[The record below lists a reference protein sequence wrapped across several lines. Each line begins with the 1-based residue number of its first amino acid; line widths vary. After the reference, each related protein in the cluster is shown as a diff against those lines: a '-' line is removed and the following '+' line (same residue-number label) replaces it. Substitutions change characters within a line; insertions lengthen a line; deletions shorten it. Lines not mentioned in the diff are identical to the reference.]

1 MFRNLLQD
9 LRYAVRMIKKRP
21 GFSTAVLLNLAL
33 GIGINTAIFSVVNSV
48 LFQPL
53 SYAQPERLVF
63 IWDTQRD
70 EAEKSTFPVSSP
82 NFHDWQAQNHVFENM
97 SAYSFD
103 YFNLV
108 GRDRPERLFSAYVS
122 SNFLNTLGVAPALG
136 SSFTMPAGGQNAPL
150 DEVIIS
156 DGLWKRSF
164 GSDPQLIGKSISLG
178 DRSFS
183 VVGILPPDFQIP
195 RQVSLGVIAMDK
207 VDLLLPLAFL
217 ASVEPA
223 TEKARGRHFL
233 HAIARL
239 KPGVSIEQANSEMT
253 SLAAGLEQQYP
264 EDNQNFTSYLVPLHG
279 QITERI
285 RPALLLLLGAVGLV
299 LLIACS
305 NVANLLLARYAARQT
320 EFAIRTALGAERG
333 RLVRQLLTE
342 SLLLW
347 LIGGALGLILAVIG
361 TKALVA
367 MNPSDIPRVQQIEV
381 DGWALGFTLL
391 VTLVT
396 GVLFALA
403 PALQYT
409 RPDVNNALK
418 EGGRSAGTAALSKR
432 LRNLLVISE
441 MALALV
447 LLIGAGLLMKS
458 FSRVLSVDMG
468 FNPQNVLT
476 SEVFL
481 ARDKDAKPE
490 QFISFHRNL
499 MERLKNSA
507 GVESVATVNILPLT
521 GSMSI
526 TIEAEGQPIPPAGQE
541 VYVSQRIVSPDYLN
555 VMGIPLRLGRPFNER
570 DTGTSP
576 PVAIVSE
583 SLGRKFW
590 GQESPLGKRVTI
602 GGAKQPSEIVGVV
615 GDVKE
620 AGIDDVVTPGVYVPY
635 QQQPWPAFTIVL
647 RSSSDPKSLGNIIQ
661 REVMAIDKDQ
671 PIGTPITMEEVLAE
685 KLSQRRLNMV
695 LLGTFGIIA
704 LLLAL
709 IGIYGVISY
718 TVTERTHELGLRM
731 ALGAQPRHILK
742 LIVGQGML
750 LALIGVGI
758 GFAVALGLS
767 RYLSSLVFEI
777 SVTDPVIYL
786 GCAALLCIAALI
798 ACYLPGR
805 RAMKLD
811 PMQAL
816 HHD

>member
-33 GIGINTAIFSVVNSV
+33 GIGVNTAIFSVVNSI
-48 LFQPL
+48 LLQPL

-70 EAEKSTFPVSSP
+70 KAEKSTFPVSSP
-82 NFHDWQAQNHVFENM
+82 NFHDWQEQNHVFESM

-108 GRDRPERLFSAYVS
+108 GRDRPERLFTAYVS

-136 SSFTMPAGGQNAPL
+136 HSFSMSADGQSAPT
-150 DEVIIS
+150 DEVLVS
-156 DGLWKRSF
+156 DELWKRSF
-164 GSDPQLIGKSISLG
+164 GSDPQLIGRSISLG
-178 DRSFS
+178 GRSFN
-183 VVGILPPDFQIP
+183 VIGILPPEFQIP
-195 RQVSLGVIAMDK
+195 RQVSLSVIAMDK
-207 VDLLLPLAFL
+207 VDLLVPLSFL

-223 TEKARGRHFL
+223 TAKSRGRHFL
-233 HAIARL
+233 HAVARL
-239 KPGVSIEQANSEMT
+239 KPGVGIEQANSEMT
-253 SLAAGLEQQYP
+253 SIAAGLEQQYP
-264 EDNQNFTSYLVPLHG
+264 AANENFTAYLAPLHG

-285 RPALLLLLGAVGLV
+285 RPALLLLLGAVALV

-320 EFAIRTALGAERG
+320 EFAVRTALGAGRG
-333 RLVRQLLTE
+333 RLIRQLLTE

-347 LIGGALGLILAVIG
+347 LIGGALGLLLAVIG

-367 MNPSDIPRVQQIEV
+367 LDPSDIPRIQQIGV

-391 VTLVT
+391 VSLVT
-396 GVLFALA
+396 GILFALA

-409 RPDVNNALK
+409 RPDVNKTLK
-418 EGGRSAGTAALSKR
+418 EGGRSAGSVSLNKR
-432 LRNLLVISE
+432 LRNLLVVTE

-481 ARDKDAKPE
+481 SKDKYAKPA
-490 QFISFHRNL
+490 QFISFHRTL
-499 MERLKNSA
+499 VERLKNSP
-507 GVESVATVNILPLT
+507 GVESVATVNVLPLK

-526 TIEAEGQPIPPAGQE
+526 TIEAEGQPAPPAGQE
-541 VYVSQRIVSPDYLN
+541 VYVSQRIISPDYIN
-555 VMGIPLRLGRPFNER
+555 VMGIPLRQGRLFNER
-570 DTGTSP
+570 DTDTSP
-576 PVAIVSE
+576 PVVLVSE

-590 GQESPLGKRVTI
+590 GQESPLGKRVIITA
-602 GGAKQPSEIVGVV
+602 GAQPSEVVGVV

-620 AGIDDVVTPGVYVPY
+620 AGVDDLVTPGVYVPY
-635 QQQPWPAFTIVL
+635 QQEPWPAFTLVM
-647 RSSSDPKSLGNIIQ
+647 RSTSDPKNLGSIIQ
-661 REVMAIDKDQ
+661 REVMTIDKDQ

-685 KLSQRRLNMV
+685 KLSQRRLNML
-695 LLGTFGIIA
+695 LLGVFGVVA
-704 LLLAL
+704 MLLAL
-709 IGIYGVISY
+709 VGIYGVISY

-731 ALGAQPRHILK
+731 ALGAQPRHIFK

-758 GFAVALGLS
+758 GLAVAFTLT
-767 RYLSSLVFEI
+767 RYLSSLVYEI
-777 SVTDPVIYL
+777 SVTDPVIYV
-786 GCAALLCIAALI
+786 GSALLLCVAALI

>member
-1 MFRNLLQD
+1 
-9 LRYAVRMIKKRP
+9 
-21 GFSTAVLLNLAL
+21 
-33 GIGINTAIFSVVNSV
+33 
-48 LFQPL
+48 
-53 SYAQPERLVF
+53 
-63 IWDTQRD
+63 
-70 EAEKSTFPVSSP
+70 
-82 NFHDWQAQNHVFENM
+82 
-97 SAYSFD
+97 
-103 YFNLV
+103 
-108 GRDRPERLFSAYVS
+108 
-122 SNFLNTLGVAPALG
+122 
-136 SSFTMPAGGQNAPL
+136 
-150 DEVIIS
+150 
-156 DGLWKRSF
+156 
-164 GSDPQLIGKSISLG
+164 
-178 DRSFS
+178 
-183 VVGILPPDFQIP
+183 
-195 RQVSLGVIAMDK
+195 
-207 VDLLLPLAFL
+207 
-217 ASVEPA
+217 
-223 TEKARGRHFL
+223 
-233 HAIARL
+233 
-239 KPGVSIEQANSEMT
+239 
-253 SLAAGLEQQYP
+253 
-264 EDNQNFTSYLVPLHG
+264 
-279 QITERI
+279 
-285 RPALLLLLGAVGLV
+285 
-299 LLIACS
+299 
-305 NVANLLLARYAARQT
+305 
-320 EFAIRTALGAERG
+320 
-333 RLVRQLLTE
+333 
-342 SLLLW
+342 
-347 LIGGALGLILAVIG
+347 
-361 TKALVA
+361 
-367 MNPSDIPRVQQIEV
+367 
-381 DGWALGFTLL
+381 
-391 VTLVT
+391 
-396 GVLFALA
+396 
-403 PALQYT
+403 
-409 RPDVNNALK
+409 
-418 EGGRSAGTAALSKR
+418 
-432 LRNLLVISE
+432 
-441 MALALV
+441 
-447 LLIGAGLLMKS
+447 LMKS

-490 QFISFHRNL
+490 QFISFHRDL

-555 VMGIPLRLGRPFNER
+555 VMGIPLRQGRPFNER

-576 PVAIVSE
+576 SVAIVSE

-786 GCAALLCIAALI
+786 GCASLLCIAALI